1 VGLRNVANC
10 QNFTDDHGGC
20 NIYSCMN
27 IDWLHQLLNGIF
39 KNYTWECSVGLLK
52 DIYGLEKGLDLLDE

>member
-1 VGLRNVANC
+1 
-10 QNFTDDHGGC
+10 
-20 NIYSCMN
+20 MN